1 MNYDVQKQQLVS
13 LVQSGVTSNTD
24 SKRFIENTEDI
35 ITLSKSYDREEEVK
49 EARIM
54 KEKDFIARKFL
65 N

>member
-1 MNYDVQKQQLVS
+1 
-13 LVQSGVTSNTD
+13 VTSNTD

-35 ITLSKSYDREEEVK
+35 ITLCKSYDREEEVK